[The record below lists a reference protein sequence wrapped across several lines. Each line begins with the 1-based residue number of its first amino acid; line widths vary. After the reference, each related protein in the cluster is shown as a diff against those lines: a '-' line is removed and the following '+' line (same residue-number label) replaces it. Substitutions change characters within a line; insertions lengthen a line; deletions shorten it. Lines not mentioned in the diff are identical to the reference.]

1 MEPISQLDV
10 QNPDHISV
18 ITRDGKV
25 TISVTKEGA
34 SVTLGFPIRNALD
47 TTPRFPLQQPSPV
60 VVKCQETF
68 NGSSGNALNSTK
80 SQLPFESL
88 QDPKRNK
95 ELGMRFKAK
104 LTEQQV
110 IEMKQILADPE
121 IMSKFSSKTNAY
133 AQLGQMYGVSSC
145 RVQQIANGKG
155 WTHIKV

>member
-60 VVKCQETF
+60 VVKRQVEAAEAPKVKPMGAIGTKHVRY
-68 NGSSGNALNSTK
+68 SGPTPKLNVASVRDIK
-80 SQLPFESL
+80 
-88 QDPKRNK
+88 
-95 ELGMRFKAK
+95 GM
-104 LTEQQV
+104 LNDEQF
-110 IEMKQILADPE
+110 MAR
-121 IMSKFSSKTNAY
+121 FSSKTKAY
-133 AQLGQMYGVSSC
+133 HRIGEMFNVTGCAI
-145 RVQQIANGKG
+145 RNIATGLA
-155 WTHIKV
+155 WSHIKV

>member
-60 VVKCQETF
+60 VVKRQVEASEFAEAPKVKPMGAIGTKHVRY
-68 NGSSGNALNSTK
+68 SGPT
-80 SQLPFESL
+80 P
-88 QDPKRNK
+88 
-95 ELGMRFKAK
+95 K
-104 LTEQQV
+104 LTVASVRDIKGMLNDEQF
-110 IEMKQILADPE
+110 MAR
-121 IMSKFSSKTNAY
+121 FSSKTKAY
-133 AQLGQMYGVSSC
+133 HRIGEMFNVTGCAI
-145 RVQQIANGKG
+145 RNIATGLA
-155 WTHIKV
+155 WSHIKV